1 MVKDVRVPP
10 ERGEIGIVVNK
21 VHPTAVIGAGVQLG
35 DNNVI
40 GPYTVIIGPTS
51 IGDGNLIG
59 PHASIGTPAEYRGG
73 PHPTGWDG
81 EIAGAGVAIGN
92 GNIIREFVT
101 INQGTHE
108 TTTVG
113 NDCYLLARTHVG
125 HDCVL
130 DDAVTLA
137 DAVQLG
143 GHTHVWSWTNI
154 GMASVVHQRSQIA
167 PGVMIGMGSAVRKD
181 VPPFTIAVGNPARVT
196 GVNRVGLSRRGCTDE
211 MVDEVAAY
219 LAGKSAIPGDLP
231 AELAEQLAAWI
242 KIQTQQG

>member
-1 MVKDVRVPP
+1 M
-10 ERGEIGIVVNK
+10 VNK
-21 VHPTAVIGAGVQLG
+21 IHPTAVIGADVHLG

-40 GPYTVIIGPTS
+40 GPYTVIIGPAS

-59 PHASIGTPAEYRGG
+59 PHASVGTPAEFRGG

-81 EIAGAGVAIGN
+81 ETAGAGVTIGN

-101 INQGTHE
+101 VNQGTHE
-108 TTTVG
+108 PTTVG
-113 NDCYLLARTHVG
+113 DDCYLLARSHVG

-130 DDAVTLA
+130 HDAVTLA

-143 GHTHVWSWTNI
+143 GHTHVWAWVNVGLGT
-154 GMASVVHQRSQIA
+154 AVHQRSRIG
-167 PGVMIGMGSAVRKD
+167 PGAMVGMASAVRKD

-211 MVDEVAAY
+211 MVDEITAY
-219 LAGKSAIPGDLP
+219 LTGRSAIPGDLP

-242 KIQTQQG
+242 KMQT